1 MKTYQQNFRSI
12 TELARYISDN
22 EGSENTHRSSKS
34 SRASKEWSMS
44 INYDEALTMARNG
57 GHWPAGAE
65 QLQSVSIQNAAST
78 LADMI
83 APEIIND
90 VTGGAVDIGAYLSDD
105 PECFLRVDDEQ
116 EQVRP
121 LVRIAVELAVAGR
134 IPAVDA
140 MNRGRAVLAMVEAL
154 ELQGYSTE
162 LVGTFITYQGH
173 IRYECHTVCK
183 QAGEPWNPSAVAF
196 MLAHPAFSRRLGFR
210 MVELHDEARFMSESS
225 YGNGSQNISSLN
237 GFNLYVPYLC
247 MGDLCDTPAKALKY
261 IERVAREQAPDLIA
275 KH

>member
-1 MKTYQQNFRSI
+1 MKKYQQNFGSI
-12 TELARYISDN
+12 TELARFISDN

-34 SRASKEWSMS
+34 SRASKEWSMG
-44 INYDEALTMARNG
+44 INYEDTLTMARNG
-57 GHWPAGAE
+57 GHWPEGAE
-65 QLQSVSIQNAAST
+65 QLQSVSVQDAAST

-116 EQVRP
+116 AQVRP
-121 LVRIAVELAVAGR
+121 VIRIAVELAVAGR

-154 ELQGYSTE
+154 ELQGHSTE

-210 MVELHDEARFMSESS
+210 MVELHDEARFMSKSS
-225 YGNGSQNISSLN
+225 YGNGSQNISSLD

-247 MGDLCDTPAKALKY
+247 MDGLCDTPAKALKY

>member
-1 MKTYQQNFRSI
+1 MKKYQQNFGSI
-12 TELARYISDN
+12 TEMARFISDN

-34 SRASKEWSMS
+34 SRASKQWSMGIS
-44 INYDEALTMARNG
+44 YDEALTMARNG

-65 QLQSVSIQNAAST
+65 QLQSVSVPDAAST

-121 LVRIAVELAVAGR
+121 VIRIAVELAVAGR
-134 IPAVDA
+134 IPAVDT

-154 ELQGYSTE
+154 ELQGHSTE
-162 LVGTFITYQGH
+162 LVGTFITYEGD

-210 MVELHDEARFMSESS
+210 MVELHDEARFMSEDY
-225 YGNGSQNISSLN
+225 YGNGSHNISSLD
-237 GFNLYVPYLC
+237 GFNLYVPYLYRD
-247 MGDLCDTPAKALKY
+247 GLCDTPANALKY